1 MFGGTRRARMTVR
14 KGIGYRRAPCRRR
27 RSLGGEVRL
36 KSVRHSSS
44 GARSSTES
52 KATLHADHR
61 QGSIVGLGIGQKYDT
76 DLMSPHSAKEKPG
89 VETALEWSRRARLEW
104 DPVFFRERRFGNP
117 WGDVDLLA
125 QVQSARDWLVSNPAP
140 DEQLARNIDAMLDA
154 YFEMPTATVSRLQE
168 LREIIDH
175 HARAILEWEAAL

>member
-1 MFGGTRRARMTVR
+1 MTVR
-14 KGIGYRRAPCRRR
+14 KGIRYRRAPCRRR

-44 GARSSTES
+44 GARFSSES
-52 KATLHADHR
+52 KCDVYRRTDHR
-61 QGSIVGLGIGQKYDT
+61 QGSIVGSGIGQKYDT
-76 DLMSPHSAKEKPG
+76 ELISPDSAKEKPG

-125 QVQSARDWLVSNPAP
+125 HVQDWLVSNPAP

-175 HARAILEWEAAL
+175 QTRAILEWEAAL